1 MFTKTGIF
9 TIISVVTL
17 ALISF
22 PADSQTIQQEGN
34 QDAYIQGND
43 NELNQ
48 TINQYY
54 FNNPGKGV
62 IKRKEPLTEPNNSQN
77 SSEHNNA
84 QPNNPNNR
92 EWGQVQGEENRN
104 PKK

>member
-1 MFTKTGIF
+1 MLSQTGIF
-9 TIISVVTL
+9 TILTVANL

-22 PADSQTIQQEGN
+22 PANSQTIQQEGN

-43 NELNQ
+43 NEINQ

-54 FNNPGKGV
+54 LNNPGKGV
-62 IKRKEPLTEPNNSQN
+62 IKRREPQTETSNWQNPSNNNSQPNNS
-77 SSEHNNA
+77 
-84 QPNNPNNR
+84 NNR
-92 EWGQVQGEENRN
+92 EWGQVQGEQNRN